1 MRRWL
6 GMRSSRG
13 AFLAAV
19 LAVLGVVAGCGGE
32 LRTVPL
38 TASRTPFV
46 RDVPVPMS
54 FELVND
60 MSQSY
65 RTPTHRMIRHA
76 YFGSAEPLIVHAF
89 YRQEMPRSGWRYL
102 GDSSA
107 EGAYQLTFQ
116 KASEVAI
123 VHISRETRGWRA
135 GALVMISVKPI
146 ERLIGRS

>member
-1 MRRWL
+1 
-6 GMRSSRG
+6 
-13 AFLAAV
+13 
-19 LAVLGVVAGCGGE
+19 
-32 LRTVPL
+32 
-38 TASRTPFV
+38 
-46 RDVPVPMS
+46 
-54 FELVND
+54 
-60 MSQSY
+60 
-65 RTPTHRMIRHA
+65 
-76 YFGSAEPLIVHAF
+76 
-89 YRQEMPRSGWRYL
+89 MPRSGWRYL